1 MVLCE
6 IINSNLIIM
15 NLLFRNLFPLVAVLL
30 LVVCSCKDDN
40 APSEPEESQPAIEIP
55 SSVNLTPVVPQQGGT
70 VKVSFTTTSDWTASL
85 VNTRAES
92 WITVSPTSGPKGE
105 HEITITTVANESYDE
120 RNATIVLKC
129 GTVSKNIVV
138 SQKQKDALTVTS
150 SKYEVD
156 SKGGNIN
163 IEVKANIDF
172 EVEVKADWIKQQEG
186 QTRALTTSNLTF
198 AVDPNETGD
207 KREGEIVIKSGE
219 LSETVKVY
227 QAMGKFITLTKK
239 DFTIPEEGGSVDIE
253 VKSTLEY
260 GVRMLSEADWIE
272 EAVTRAVSTHTHH
285 YTVAPNETYDSRE
298 AKIVFYDLNDETIAD
313 TVSIFQMYKGAI
325 LVARNEYQLAPE
337 GGTLNLTVQ
346 ANLEF
351 DVTVSD
357 TWIQQVQPTRGLT
370 DYDLNFVIAPNTAG
384 EEREGTI
391 TVKAKDSDKQQVIT
405 VKQKYEKFIR
415 LTKKEFAVPEEGQV
429 IDVEVKSTVEY
440 EIKMLP
446 KADWI
451 EEVATRA
458 VSTRTHQYKVAP
470 NETYDSRE
478 AKIVF
483 YDPNDEMV
491 TDTLSI
497 SQMYKGAILVARN
510 EYQFDLKGGNLKLT
524 VQANLEFDLEI
535 SDTWI
540 QQVQPT
546 RGLTDYDL
554 NFVIAPNTDR
564 KEREGTITVKAKD
577 SDKQQVITIKQS
589 YEDLERKALMAFYEA
604 TGGDSW
610 TNHTNW
616 GSDQPLSEWYGIYVN
631 GEGAVR
637 EINMVENNLSGS
649 LPDIFDQLPA
659 LQYVF
664 LSGNRL
670 GGQLPPSLYRRD
682 IHALSLANN
691 QLEGTLPEEIGNWK
705 NLLSIDISFN
715 NFSGTLPAALGKFP
729 SLNSCNLKMNRFSG
743 ELTAEIIALEKKA
756 DTDPNFHFWLTPQ
769 QEGYTFTAPATS
781 QMISLGDNLYLH
793 PDGLALEYRQGV
805 NQAIVYEDTK
815 PLMKKVYEKFGDAFD
830 FVVFLYNVGN
840 MAEIAG
846 EIAGQALPISNDVQG
861 IGCEIFDDT
870 SEFGSAG
877 RLKALIQLS
886 DQRQI
891 RGSFLHEL
899 MHNWGALD
907 FGQYLIDVDG
917 KELKG
922 EPHWGISSINGLLG
936 GFDLATL
943 ERNVDGNP
951 NKYKAHCSQ
960 VDWCFGTMNS
970 SSYAYAPFELYL
982 MGLLPAEEVPDI
994 HYFTDLQGSPTENP
1008 SVNGIFYAGQEHVL
1022 SIQDIVSRFGT
1033 RVPSSENAQ
1042 KDFNVLTIV
1051 ITKDAVNDRE
1061 WGLIEDDIIRMQKQG
1076 SSGFTGG
1083 TLNFYEATGG
1093 RGTLTFGNLEKH
1105 RK

>member
-1 MVLCE
+1 MKQIFRCQF
-6 IINSNLIIM
+6 I
-15 NLLFRNLFPLVAVLL
+15 LFTMLL

-40 APSEPEESQPAIEIP
+40 APSEPEEPQPAIEIP

-70 VKVSFTTTSDWTASL
+70 VKVSFTTTSYWTASL

-92 WITVSPTSGPKGE
+92 WITVNPTSGPKGE
-105 HEITITTVANESYDE
+105 HEIEITTLVNETYDE

-172 EVEVKADWIKQQEG
+172 EVEVMADWIKQHEG
-186 QTRALTTSNLTF
+186 QTRTLTTSNLTF
-198 AVDPNETGD
+198 AVAPNETGD

-325 LVARNEYQLAPE
+325 LVARNEYQFDLK
-337 GGTLNLTVQ
+337 GGNLNLTVQ

-405 VKQKYEKFIR
+405 VKQ
-415 LTKKEFAVPEEGQV
+415 
-429 IDVEVKSTVEY
+429 
-440 EIKMLP
+440 
-446 KADWI
+446 
-451 EEVATRA
+451 
-458 VSTRTHQYKVAP
+458 
-470 NETYDSRE
+470 
-478 AKIVF
+478 
-483 YDPNDEMV
+483 
-491 TDTLSI
+491 
-497 SQMYKGAILVARN
+497 
-510 EYQFDLKGGNLKLT
+510 
-524 VQANLEFDLEI
+524 
-535 SDTWI
+535 
-540 QQVQPT
+540 
-546 RGLTDYDL
+546 
-554 NFVIAPNTDR
+554 
-564 KEREGTITVKAKD
+564 
-577 SDKQQVITIKQS
+577 S

-616 GSDQPLSEWYGIYVN
+616 GSDQPLSEWYGVCVD
-631 GEGAVR
+631 GEGSVTQ
-637 EINMVENNLSGS
+637 INMFQNNLSGS

-659 LQYVF
+659 LQSVY

-682 IHALSLANN
+682 IYDLYLANN

-705 NLLSIDISFN
+705 NLRTLEISFN

-729 SLNSCNLKMNRFSG
+729 SLNYCNLMMNCFSG

-756 DTDPNFHFWLTPQ
+756 DTDPNFRFWLTPQ

-815 PLMKKVYEKFGDAFD
+815 PLMKKVYEKFEDAFD

-840 MAEIAG
+840 MADIAG
-846 EIAGQALPISNDVQG
+846 EIAGQAFLISNDVQG
-861 IGCEIFDDT
+861 IGREIFDDT
-870 SEFGSAG
+870 PEFGSAG

-951 NKYKAHCSQ
+951 NKYKATCSQ
-960 VDWCFGTMNS
+960 GKEYGWFGTMNS

-994 HYFTDLQGSPTENP
+994 HYFTDLHGSPTENP

-1076 SSGFTGG
+1076 ISGFGG
-1083 TLNFYEATGG
+1083 GILNFYEATGG
-1093 RGTLTFGNLEKH
+1093 RGTLTFGNLEH
-1105 RK
+1105 NRK